1 MADLVKGLKVKGE
14 QKTKPKPLETMNEE
28 ALFTQYRDT
37 LSQIQLERAEKDEMK
52 KTRGLSERQPKA
64 GGEKKEMSEV

>member
-1 MADLVKGLKVKGE
+1 MKLPILKTRSDFKLEDAIKLIPDVQPKSMADLVKGIKVKGE

-37 LSQIQLERAEKDEMK
+37 LSQI
-52 KTRGLSERQPKA
+52 
-64 GGEKKEMSEV
+64 

>member
-1 MADLVKGLKVKGE
+1 MKLPLLKTRSDFRLEDAIKIIPDVQPKSMADLVKGLKVKGE

-37 LSQIQLERAEKDEMK
+37 LSQI
-52 KTRGLSERQPKA
+52 
-64 GGEKKEMSEV
+64 